1 MKDQVVDWQGAQWL
15 MTTLVGMVDGSV
27 PQTHTQ
33 ARGDGCGLV
42 VARVL
47 TPESTGVVVVV
58 GQCGEHVAT
67 WMAWVPPRVAQG
79 LMATPHHNHA
89 CATPWSLC
97 KPSTPLAWWWC
108 APCPAL
114 ALVCVCEQAVS
125 DHDHACVVSVMVWWL
140 LVEA

>member
-1 MKDQVVDWQGAQWL
+1 MAQCH
-15 MTTLVGMVDGSV
+15 SH
-27 PQTHTQ
+27 THT
-33 ARGDGCGLV
+33 RGDGCGLV

-114 ALVCVCEQAVS
+114 ALVCVSEQAVS